1 MLKLKSLG
9 LSIIAVSVV
18 LGSQALASV
27 PASVLDQYT
36 DSYFWNVNPEML
48 NRSIQPHQT
57 QYKKE
62 WLAIREVLNDQLV
75 WMQLPLCYAEPGEYG
90 YEVEDY
96 GETVTALTDAVFY
109 TRHPELNGRK
119 IRPGETA
126 LVEEWKAITRM
137 FPPSLC

>member
-48 NRSIQPHQT
+48 NRSIQPYQT

-62 WLAIREVLNDQLV
+62 WLAIREVLNNQLV

-109 TRHPELNGRK
+109 TRHPGLNGRK
-119 IRPGETA
+119 IRPEETA